1 MPTSKSKTAPL
12 MVAAFVLATGFVTAG
27 TAQDAPP
34 PVSSETLLSTQT
46 TIIGQPLSYPTE
58 APAEVSVSIVT
69 LQPGAETGWHIHPA
83 PLFGHMLEGELTVD
97 YGTEGT
103 RVYRQGD
110 SLMEATDWPHN
121 GTNTGDGPARALV
134 VFMGAEGLSSS
145 APADPP
151 AE

>member
-1 MPTSKSKTAPL
+1 
-12 MVAAFVLATGFVTAG
+12 
-27 TAQDAPP
+27 
-34 PVSSETLLSTQT
+34 
-46 TIIGQPLSYPTE
+46 
-58 APAEVSVSIVT
+58 
-69 LQPGAETGWHIHPA
+69 
-83 PLFGHMLEGELTVD
+83 MLEGELTVD